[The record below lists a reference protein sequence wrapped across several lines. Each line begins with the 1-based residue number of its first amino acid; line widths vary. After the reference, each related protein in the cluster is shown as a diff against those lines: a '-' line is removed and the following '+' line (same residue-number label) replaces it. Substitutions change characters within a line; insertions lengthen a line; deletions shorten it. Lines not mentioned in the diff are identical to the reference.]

1 MKLKNSFL
9 LLTVF
14 AIVFLLISC
23 GEDDSS
29 SDLNGS
35 ARFEITDAPI
45 DDASVKSVFVTVAEI
60 KADGKTIS
68 GFNKTTI
75 DVLAFQNGDT
85 KLLADTK
92 LEAKSYS
99 ELTLVLDF
107 ENDENGNSPGC
118 YVEEEDGNTK
128 HPLTSSSNELTVQA
142 DFDISATVDANI
154 VVDFDLRKCVQRED
168 NGNDNYEFVSKTELQ
183 SGIRV
188 VNRNEAG
195 VVKGNCNDSVS
206 DSDKIVVYAYKKGSF
221 NRDTEVSGQGQS
233 NIEFA
238 NAESSANVDVNGNF
252 QMHFLE
258 QGQYELVYCSYKEN
272 SNNEMELTGTL
283 QVNVLGNLD
292 LSSIAVGASLSVDV
306 SVVVTG
312 MIPL

>member
-1 MKLKNSFL
+1 MKLSNSFL
-9 LLTVF
+9 
-14 AIVFLLISC
+14 FLLVLSTILFSC
-23 GEDDSS
+23 GDDESAS
-29 SDLNGS
+29 TLRGS

-45 DDASVKSVFVTVAEI
+45 DDASVKSVFVTVTEI

-85 KLLADTK
+85 KFLADTE

-107 ENDENGNSPGC
+107 ESDENGNSPGC
-118 YVEEEDGNTK
+118 YVAEEDGNTK
-128 HPLTSSSNELTVQA
+128 HPLASASNEIKVQA
-142 DFDISATVDANI
+142 DFDVSPGVDAN
-154 VVDFDLRKCVQRED
+154 VVIDFDLRKCVQRED
-168 NGNDNYEFVSKTELQ
+168 DSTDKYEFVSTTEMQ

-188 VNRNEAG
+188 VSKTEAG

-206 DSDKIVVYAYKKGSF
+206 GSDKVVVYAYKKGTY
-221 NRDTEVSGQGQS
+221 NRDAEVKGQGQS

-238 NAESSANVDVNGNF
+238 NAESSSTVNASGNF
-252 QMHFLE
+252 QLHFLE
-258 QGQYELVYCSYKEN
+258 KGDYELVYCSYKEN
-272 SNNEMELTGTL
+272 AENEMELKGTL
-283 QVNVLGNLD
+283 VVNVLGGLD
-292 LSSIAVGASLSVDV
+292 VNALSVGAGLSIDV

-312 MIPL
+312 MISI